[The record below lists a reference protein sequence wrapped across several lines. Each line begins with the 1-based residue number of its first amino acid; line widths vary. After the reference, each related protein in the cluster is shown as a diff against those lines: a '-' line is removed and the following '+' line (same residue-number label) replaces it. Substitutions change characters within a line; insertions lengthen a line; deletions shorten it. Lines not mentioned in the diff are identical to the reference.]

1 MLSTPLSASLV
12 AARYAKAAARPR
24 CAIVRDKEIGIGAF
38 ECDHLERRIGL
49 DLSHE
54 IAKRNFV
61 ARVLSFDRQA
71 LHTAKS
77 IMRTSEEKADL
88 ARAVLDAV
96 GGPMAAHAGPDPS

>member
-54 IAKRNFV
+54 IVKRIV
-61 ARVLSFDRQA
+61 HSIIDHIDRRIVQGYA
-71 LHTAKS
+71 
-77 IMRTSEEKADL
+77 
-88 ARAVLDAV
+88 
-96 GGPMAAHAGPDPS
+96 PMARYGLVDDECPPPVAHSHLPIVDNLGRPTVL